1 MNERTS
7 GMAHE
12 ADASILS
19 WIMELALKALG
30 AAAMGL
36 LAAWTWFNKQ
46 IAHVDGKVELLEAD
60 TVKRMGYLDNRISE
74 HATRLAVGEKDFEN
88 LRAQLDEV
96 IDGQK
101 EMTKKQD
108 RVLEMLIDLRG
119 GRHERS

>member
-1 MNERTS
+1 
-7 GMAHE
+7 MAHE
-12 ADASILS
+12 ADASVLS
-19 WIMELALKALG
+19 WIMEISLKALG

-36 LAAWTWFNKQ
+36 LAAWTWFSKQ
-46 IAHVDGKVELLEAD
+46 IAHVDGKVKLLEAD

>member
-1 MNERTS
+1 
-7 GMAHE
+7 MAHE

-19 WIMELALKALG
+19 WIMEISLKALG

-36 LAAWTWFNKQ
+36 LAAWAWFGKQ
-46 IAHVDGKVELLEAD
+46 IAHVDGKVDILEAD

-74 HATRLAVGEKDFEN
+74 HATRLAVGEKDFQN
-88 LRAQLDEV
+88 LREQLEEV